1 MHLVQILLPATDA
14 AGEPLAPELYASVRD
29 ELVQRF
35 GGITFYRSAPA
46 QGLWLSEGSVE
57 EDAMVTAEVMV
68 SEIDADWWT
77 RYRAGLEK
85 LFDQDEIVIRA
96 LPIRRL

>member
-14 AGEPLAPELYASVRD
+14 AGEPFAPEFYASVRD

-46 QGLWLSEGSVE
+46 QGL
-57 EDAMVTAEVMV
+57 
-68 SEIDADWWT
+68 
-77 RYRAGLEK
+77 
-85 LFDQDEIVIRA
+85 
-96 LPIRRL
+96 